1 MPAQYN
7 PGLPE
12 QRKPLA
18 VGLPIAGFTA
28 SKRVFSA
35 MLGLILDSLI
45 G

>member
-1 MPAQYN
+1 MPVQYS
-7 PGLPE
+7 PGQPE

-18 VGLPIAGFTA
+18 VRWPIAGLRA
-28 SKRVFSA
+28 RNARFSS